1 LLSYSIVFAPCRQV
15 AAAKEAFKLGSTW
28 RTMDASGRRD
38 LLLKLADLIERDRQ
52 YLIELEALDVGK
64 PMGMEGQYG
73 SAVDLHFTVQCYRYY
88 AGWAD
93 KLHGEVIPID
103 GNHLCYTRKE
113 PVGVCGAI
121 VPWNFPM

>member
-1 LLSYSIVFAPCRQV
+1 LQV
-15 AAAKEAFKLGSTW
+15 AAAKEAFKLGSPW

-38 LLLKLADLIERDRQ
+38 LLLRLADLIERDRD

-64 PMGMEGQYG
+64 PMGLEGQYG
-73 SAVDLHFTVQCYRYY
+73 SAVDLHFTVQTYRYY

-93 KLHGEVIPID
+93 KLHGKVIPID
-103 GNHLCYTRKE
+103 GNHLCYTRRE
-113 PVGVCGAI
+113 PVGVCAAI